1 MPQKAPRKESK
12 MSNPNDTLPDN
23 LKGLVENL
31 STRQA
36 IPLGTMYDIP
46 FLAVKIPAEK
56 ESFIQDNPIT
66 CEIKP
71 SVFNVDFHG
80 ETVAVCFIQVR
91 LNGLDEY
98 IYTATYDLTVDKQFS
113 DCYALLNM
121 RKKDSVAASEQYS
134 IVSESHCKGHQ
145 EDRELT
151 VSEYRKEQ
159 GCDLFDEHNREW
171 YRLILKKKSGGPG
184 VGAPSEMSKQLFFMA
199 SYNGDMFRK
208 FVLSRNFRATYDLP
222 HETYEKVAEDDI
234 ALLNLGYRLMRQV
247 LFGERTISEQDGAWE
262 KRVQERKDVWTA
274 RTNAEIGKRKEAF
287 EQDMGEEQ

>member
-121 RKKDSVAASEQYS
+121 RKYGLFIASENLHDFLVFDAPFEAAFDPRNIIFGAKERSSDYS
-134 IVSESHCKGHQ
+134 P
-145 EDRELT
+145 ELFRVVAHALYT
-151 VSEYRKEQ
+151 QCENDTELWKHFETIAPFDKQWYARMQ
-159 GCDLFDEHNREW
+159 MDL
-171 YRLILKKKSGGPG
+171 
-184 VGAPSEMSKQLFFMA
+184 Q
-199 SYNGDMFRK
+199 
-208 FVLSRNFRATYDLP
+208 
-222 HETYEKVAEDDI
+222 
-234 ALLNLGYRLMRQV
+234 
-247 LFGERTISEQDGAWE
+247 
-262 KRVQERKDVWTA
+262 
-274 RTNAEIGKRKEAF
+274 
-287 EQDMGEEQ
+287 